1 MSLAV
6 SVRGEACVR
15 SGEGKGGKYMIG
27 CGGGCHG
34 DCGLRIPYNFTL
46 TASPLSSRLAT

>member
-6 SVRGEACVR
+6 RGVRGDVC
-15 SGEGKGGKYMIG
+15 EGKGGQYMIG
-27 CGGGCHG
+27 CGEGRHG

-46 TASPLSSRLAT
+46 TSSVSLI